1 MKNWQALLT
10 PLLGWFVAQGL
21 KYVINLR
28 KDGLQL
34 KDLYASGGFPSSHT
48 ASTVALTTYLG
59 ATAGWDSHIFALA
72 AMFTAVVMY
81 DAVGVRRAV
90 GEHAR
95 LLRELAAQKKVDY
108 KVRGMHTALGHT
120 PLEVF
125 GGMVLGIIIGLTIS
139 SI

>member
-1 MKNWQALLT
+1 MSSKYILIT
-10 PLLGWFVAQGL
+10 PLIGWVAAQGL
-21 KYVINLR
+21 KYIINLR
-28 KDGLQL
+28 KDGLQI

-48 ASTVALTTYLG
+48 TSTVALATYLG
-59 ATAGWDSHIFALA
+59 ATNGWTSDIFGLA

-81 DAVGVRRAV
+81 DAIGVRRAV

-95 LLRELAAQKKVDY
+95 LLRELAAQGKVNY

-125 GGMVLGIIIGLTIS
+125 AGLILGIVIGLAVSTI
-139 SI
+139 

>member
-1 MKNWQALLT
+1 MSSKYVLIT
-10 PLLGWFVAQGL
+10 PLIGWVAAQGL
-21 KYVINLR
+21 KYIINLR
-28 KDGLQL
+28 KDGLQM

-48 ASTVALTTYLG
+48 TSTVALATYLG
-59 ATAGWDSHIFALA
+59 ATDGWTSHVFGLA

-81 DAVGVRRAV
+81 DAIGVRRAV

-125 GGMVLGIIIGLTIS
+125 GGLVLGVVIGLAVSTI
-139 SI
+139 